1 MHVVVVRKTRT
12 ANGSNTKGTNL
23 DSNFLLVLYS
33 FHPSHPHQTQ
43 GKVDRKEMD
52 GERHTTAQSTNPPN
66 HHRHL
71 DEEFRHH
78 EEVEPD
84 GLVDEV
90 LVVEGLDVVLGDA
103 EHPAWDQVGW
113 VEGLQVND
121 WHVICIS
128 MMLGVGM
135 EWERDSERKNGDEG
149 IQRMRRTEGH
159 GHCRAEVDE
168 VEEVALS
175 GED

>member
-23 DSNFLLVLYS
+23 DSKFLLALNS
-33 FHPSHPHQTQ
+33 FHPPHPHQTQ

-66 HHRHL
+66 HNRHL
-71 DEEFRHH
+71 DH

-84 GLVDEV
+84 GLVDEI
-90 LVVEGLDVVLGDA
+90 LVVESLDVVLGDA

-128 MMLGVGM
+128 MMLRVGM
-135 EWERDSERKNGDEG
+135 EWERDKERKNGDEEG
-149 IQRMRRTEGH
+149 QGVRRTEGH

-168 VEEVALS
+168 VEEVALA

>member
-1 MHVVVVRKTRT
+1 M
-12 ANGSNTKGTNL
+12 
-23 DSNFLLVLYS
+23 
-33 FHPSHPHQTQ
+33 
-43 GKVDRKEMD
+43 
-52 GERHTTAQSTNPPN
+52 
-66 HHRHL
+66 
-71 DEEFRHH
+71 
-78 EEVEPD
+78 EPD

-90 LVVEGLDVVLGDA
+90 LVVEGLDVVLCDA

-128 MMLGVGM
+128 IMLGVGM
-135 EWERDSERKNGDEG
+135 EWERDSERKNGAEG
-149 IQRMRRTEGH
+149 GQRVRRTEGH